1 VAPTYDQRI
10 VKKAYET
17 TPMRARATIMT
28 TSGDSI
34 EFPSDPTDVTSGWVG
49 EVETRANTDGP
60 APGLNRIPVQEV
72 YAQVKVSQKLLDDA
86 FFNLEAYLEARLGDK
101 LGRTENAA
109 SIVGDG
115 IKQWR
120 GITKYDTA
128 ETDDSTRAWGTVE
141 FVKSGASADF
151 VADANS
157 PADYLFTLVGKLK
170 KNYLQGA
177 NWFFPRAVQAKIRKF
192 KTTALGYIWEPSLK
206 AGEPSQLLGYPV
218 DLSEDMP
225 ALAASSL
232 SLAFGNFAE
241 AYTIVDRMGIRM
253 IRDAVTAKG
262 HVIFYVTKRSG
273 GGMVNSEAYKL
284 MKFIN

>member
-1 VAPTYDQRI
+1 
-10 VKKAYET
+10 
-17 TPMRARATIMT
+17 
-28 TSGDSI
+28 
-34 EFPSDPTDVTSGWVG
+34 
-49 EVETRANTDGP
+49 
-60 APGLNRIPVQEV
+60 
-72 YAQVKVSQKLLDDA
+72 
-86 FFNLEAYLEARLGDK
+86 
-101 LGRTENAA
+101 
-109 SIVGDG
+109 
-115 IKQWR
+115 
-120 GITKYDTA
+120 
-128 ETDDSTRAWGTVE
+128 
-141 FVKSGASADF
+141 